1 MDSSPLISVIM
12 SVYNEEAFI
21 YDAIK
26 SILDQTENDFEFLI
40 VDDCST
46 DKTVEIIESF
56 KDERIRLIRNDENLG
71 LTKNLN
77 KALKLAKG
85 KFIARMD
92 GDDISLPDRFKIQ
105 TKFLNDHPDVMLI
118 SCNTSTF
125 GEQILVSDIEGT
137 PEELACTMLLR
148 PVLAHP
154 GFMFRRELYSAHGFT
169 YDEHFR
175 SAQDYDLAS
184 RVIKQF
190 KIGVTPEVL
199 LLYRNHRGQV
209 SQNPSMKQTGFADE
223 VRKRMLEDIGVR
235 LSESEYNSYRKW
247 AMESD
252 ADIKDYKVCKRI
264 LRRILSASKEL
275 KDGAVL
281 EKNISEVISYDPVI
295 LKKRLE
301 KQYYKWILR
310 TSGKKHL
317 PALLG
322 INPVEYV
329 NILKV
334 ASAMTRSKKTRQ
346 AIAHQIQEAIRL

>member
-1 MDSSPLISVIM
+1 
-12 SVYNEEAFI
+12 
-21 YDAIK
+21 
-26 SILDQTENDFEFLI
+26 
-40 VDDCST
+40 
-46 DKTVEIIESF
+46 F
-56 KDERIRLIRNDENLG
+56 KDERSRLIRNDENLG

-85 KFIARMD
+85 KLIARMD

-125 GEQILVSDIEGT
+125 GEQVLVSDIEGT

-154 GFMFRRELYSAHGFT
+154 GFMFRRELYYAHGFT

-184 RVIKQF
+184 RVIKEF

-199 LLYRNHRGQV
+199 LLYRNHKGQV

-223 VRKRMLEDIGVR
+223 IRKRLLSEIGVQ
-235 LSESEYNSYRKW
+235 LSADEYDSYRKW

-252 ADIKDYKVCKRI
+252 TGRPDFFTCRQILKRI
-264 LRRILSASKEL
+264 ITANQETAGKPHF
-275 KDGAVL
+275 
-281 EKNISEVISYDPVI
+281 DPVV
-295 LKKRLE
+295 LKKRLK

-310 TSGKKHL
+310 TSGKKQL
-317 PALLG
+317 FALFG
-322 INPVEYV
+322 INIGAYFA
-329 NILKV
+329 IFKV

-346 AIAHQIQEAIRL
+346 AIALQIQEAIRL